1 MQWYSILIVNLI
13 EISIRN
19 IILKCCRKSSNE
31 KKNYLLFDID
41 YKRYIFMNIY
51 SVFILIYLLDILI
64 VGIYIIINIRR
75 KIIEFKI
82 KKNIFKMQRLFAFF
96 FMLLYLQVEVQFILR
111 ELSFFFKLYGLIF
124 DILIVDEISIIVV
137 ILSKYFNNILKYWM
151 DFEIIY
157 QRIVK

>member
-1 MQWYSILIVNLI
+1 
-13 EISIRN
+13 
-19 IILKCCRKSSNE
+19 
-31 KKNYLLFDID
+31 
-41 YKRYIFMNIY
+41 MNIY

-82 KKNIFKMQRLFAFF
+82 KKNIFKMQRLFVFF